1 MTAVVGKLFTALD
14 CIAAEGADAV
24 GLAQLTQLTG
34 IPKATLYRLLCD
46 LVDAGVVEHGKGG
59 YSLGSRLFE
68 LGFAVPKF
76 RRLRQQALPYLEELQ
91 AVVGETVHLGV
102 LMDDKVVVLEK
113 LSSRSHIKVPT
124 SVGSQLTPY
133 SSGLGKIM
141 LANSAPEFIHKTLG
155 SLERVT
161 QRTVIS
167 PGMLWRQLSR
177 FRQEGIALEAEE
189 TYAGVG
195 CVAAPLV
202 TGTGMVAAISIAGDP
217 RKAHAP
223 AAQTRLRQTA
233 RRLSRTLDAELIAS

>member
-24 GLAQLTQLTG
+24 GLAQLTQRTG

-46 LVDAGVVEHGKGG
+46 LVDAGVVEHGKAG

-68 LGFAVPKF
+68 LGFAVPKY
-76 RRLRQQALPYLEELQ
+76 RRLRQQAMPYLEQLQ
-91 AVVGETVHLGV
+91 AHVGETVHLGV

-113 LSSRSHIKVPT
+113 LHGRSHVRVPT
-124 SVGSQLTPY
+124 TVGSQLAPY
-133 SSGLGKIM
+133 SSGLGKM
-141 LANSAPEFIHKTLG
+141 LLATSAPEFIHKTLSG
-155 SLERVT
+155 MERIT
-161 QRTVIS
+161 QRTVVS
-167 PGMLWRQLSR
+167 PGMLSRQLGR
-177 FRQEGIALEAEE
+177 FRQEGMALEAEE

-202 TGTGMVAAISIAGDP
+202 TANGTVAAISVAGDP

-223 AAQTRLRQTA
+223 AVQTRLRQVA
-233 RRLSRTLDAELIAS
+233 RHLSSTLDVELAAS